1 MTRPESRQVPYHHG
15 NLRSVLIAAGME
27 IVETEGVHQLSLR
40 GVARKARVT
49 HSAPYHH
56 FANKAELLAAVA
68 AAGFDRLL
76 ESMRRDLFATD
87 ILNPVDR
94 LRAIGGGYMRFAAA
108 NPSLFRLMFRPELT
122 HPSEYPVL
130 RDAESRAVAALLEAL
145 AAGQKS
151 GEFPGSDPAILAA
164 FAWSCVHGL
173 SMLHIDHVL
182 QQTPL
187 GSVPFPALVTAVN
200 EMILLGLQSQE
211 LKAVFKGATA
221 DRQTAGKKKG
231 RPKTSRSVGRLS
243 QSFRKATGRDD

>member
-1 MTRPESRQVPYHHG
+1 MTRPESRQAPYHHG

-27 IVETEGVHQLSLR
+27 IVETEGVDQLSLR
-40 GVARKARVT
+40 GVARKAQVT

-68 AAGFDRLL
+68 AAGFDRML
-76 ESMRRDLFATD
+76 EAMNRDLFATD
-87 ILNPVDR
+87 TLHPVDR

-151 GEFPGSDPAILAA
+151 GVFPGSEPAPLAA

-187 GSVPFPALVTAVN
+187 GSVPFAALVTAIN
-200 EMILLGLQSQE
+200 EMILVGLQSQE
-211 LKAVFKGATA
+211 LKAIFEGAATE
-221 DRQTAGKKKG
+221 RSPAGKKGTLK
-231 RPKTSRSVGRLS
+231 SVPRASGRLTR
-243 QSFRKATGRDD
+243 RKRRRR